1 MKDQAIKAFEGA
13 GKARKLHL
21 TDSLHFPS
29 LYNYH
34 WFLFTFDIRDKKFI
48 FMDSLFDKNSDL
60 HQEVDNR
67 MIMNFG
73 RTWSECRLKDIN
85 FQEFEV
91 IYPPVP
97 KQRNGKDCGIHLM
110 KSIELFKPRT
120 SSMGKF
126 SHKDI
131 PDFRIQMANE
141 MMFCEHNEMHE
152 IQEAVMTFKPH
163 VHGTYARMG

>member
-1 MKDQAIKAFEGA
+1 MWK
-13 GKARKLHL
+13 
-21 TDSLHFPS
+21 
-29 LYNYH
+29 
-34 WFLFTFDIRDKKFI
+34 
-48 FMDSLFDKNSDL
+48 
-60 HQEVDNR
+60 
-67 MIMNFG
+67 IMNFG
-73 RTWSECRLKDIN
+73 RTWSECHLKDIN

-97 KQRNGKDCGIHLM
+97 KQRNGYVYVFTVLCRFYFVFHYCFVLYDWNLLFLSFIKIRKDCGIFLM

-120 SSMGKF
+120 SLMGKF

-163 VHGTYARMG
+163 VSCDGRLCLFLLS

>member
-1 MKDQAIKAFEGA
+1 
-13 GKARKLHL
+13 
-21 TDSLHFPS
+21 
-29 LYNYH
+29 
-34 WFLFTFDIRDKKFI
+34 
-48 FMDSLFDKNSDL
+48 
-60 HQEVDNR
+60 
-67 MIMNFG
+67 MNFG

-97 KQRNGKDCGIHLM
+97 KQRNGYVYVFTVFNHFYLSSLLFCLYDWNLLFLYFVNIRKDCGIHLM

-120 SSMGKF
+120 SLMGKF

-141 MMFCEHNEMHE
+141 MMFYEHNEMHE

-163 VHGTYARMG
+163 VRFFCL